1 MKGERGVPSLPSSS
15 PVISF
20 FCSRPYFLHEL
31 ARKRLLRRLSILN
44 LLSLFGF
51 KAHYSVV
58 RRTPN
63 FSKRFFQVNKLK
75 NEPKIPSYKAQPGFL
90 AMFTFTSL
98 KQHTFER
105 H

>member
-1 MKGERGVPSLPSSS
+1 MEGERGVPSLPSFS

-20 FCSRPYFLHEL
+20 FCSRPNFLDKL
-31 ARKRLLRRLSILN
+31 ARRLSILN

-105 H
+105 R